1 MFVDY
6 SVLIAWI
13 LLTIGSSREA
23 AQTLNLSLLNAFQLN
38 PQRVPTGHSTFS
50 SVQSLSRVRL
60 FATPLT
66 IACQDPLSMGFSRQE
81 SWSGFPCPPSGDL
94 PDPGIEPMSG
104 ASPALADGFFATST
118 T

>member
-60 FATPLT
+60 FATP
-66 IACQDPLSMGFSRQE
+66 
-81 SWSGFPCPPSGDL
+81 
-94 PDPGIEPMSG
+94 
-104 ASPALADGFFATST
+104 
-118 T
+118 